1 MVDWPSPDLVV
12 SKIISCP
19 MNQYLQ
25 QLNNLAAQNE
35 GGGDDSIP
43 QKWEMRSKG
52 GDYYFVD
59 DKNQRFG
66 GTYKSIEEANK
77 AMSQAK
83 KDGRFQQGVDRMSV
97 RQPGQAPAPGTP
109 AQAQKTGWRD
119 RGAAKSGPFYVDDK
133 GTEYYMKGDKHR
145 SGDYV
150 VSRKEKGGDIE
161 SFFSTSGKN
170 EEDAMRSFFNDEMG
184 WSPSLAVSAI
194 DFDEGGTRPDVQL
207 VTQRGTRGGIQDR
220 RRLDWNREASKKYPE
235 DPYYQKVIA
244 KLENKIGLGS
254 DRQPLGPSGQ
264 VSYDGPMTGGN
275 GQGQQVD
282 IPYTDP
288 GTAFYHQGD
297 QSNMGVFDPAQSV
310 QQGAAQQSGGGIVSD
325 PNATAGSAAVS
336 PQGLGTENKGFP
348 GERRSRGF
356 GATWEAP
363 GEAVEFTQEDFYPTP
378 PPMVG
383 QYDTG
388 NEYVARSAR
397 MPMGALSKAAGALQ
411 NRQVE
416 LDQKRQAFQEELYK
430 PVKTAAPYQQNFNAI
445 VNKQREDFIQKVAQ
459 DLTGGNVNKAYREI
473 FSNPRLR
480 AQYRELNAN
489 LEALG
494 QRGASVFAKAENY
507 IKEAAKGGVEG
518 ATPQMRK
525 LAGDIIMGLGGYS
538 TADSTGG
545 NFDKL
550 VNDMNRFEVM
560 IDRNQYFKD
569 NVADMVKNFAQR
581 SAVSIDPKTGNTVY
595 GKPSTDDRGRYMFWN
610 KGHLDSFRTQIK
622 ELAVSM
628 ALDQGY
634 GDGDLP
640 NEKIADNERY
650 LTNMLAD
657 KYNMDYVMEDEWS
670 GSRSSS
676 SSGDGGGDKATHEYA
691 YQKINPQGADYEN
704 VRKAMKE
711 VGFYLPEGTT
721 TLDSVSFQEVTGG
734 KGGVPKV
741 IPIAGTSV
749 IPLGAYRD
757 GKGKLWL
764 FAKEAKL
771 TGVVDSNKG
780 RDNEAP
786 APSLTG
792 DDVAKMISTGDVSM
806 SSLPTKLYP
815 FDRYGDV
822 VAKKF
827 GITGEEVNRIINEN
841 NPVTGRERTG
851 TQQRAE
857 APPEPGA
864 VRIEGY
870 DGWWKEV
877 NGEVVKVG

>member
-1 MVDWPSPDLVV
+1 
-12 SKIISCP
+12 

-97 RQPGQAPAPGTP
+97 RQPGQATAPGTP
-109 AQAQKTGWRD
+109 VEAQK
-119 RGAAKSGPFYVDDK
+119 
-133 GTEYYMKGDKHR
+133 
-145 SGDYV
+145 
-150 VSRKEKGGDIE
+150 
-161 SFFSTSGKN
+161 
-170 EEDAMRSFFNDEMG
+170 
-184 WSPSLAVSAI
+184 
-194 DFDEGGTRPDVQL
+194 
-207 VTQRGTRGGIQDR
+207 
-220 RRLDWNREASKKYPE
+220 
-235 DPYYQKVIA
+235 
-244 KLENKIGLGS
+244 
-254 DRQPLGPSGQ
+254 SGQ

-297 QSNMGVFDPAQSV
+297 QSNMGVFDPAQAV

-348 GERRSRGF
+348 GERRRRGG

-397 MPMGALSKAAGALQ
+397 MPMGALSKAAATLQ
-411 NRQVE
+411 NRQLE

-480 AQYRELNAN
+480 ARYRELNAD

-494 QRGASVFAKAENY
+494 QRGEGLFVKAESY
-507 IKEAAKGGVEG
+507 LKEAAKGGVEG
-518 ATPQMRK
+518 ATPEMRK
-525 LAGDIIMGLGGYS
+525 LASDVIMGLGGYS
-538 TADSTGG
+538 TADGTGG
-545 NFDKL
+545 SFDKL
-550 VNDMNRFEVM
+550 ISNMNRFEIM
-560 IDRNQYFKD
+560 LDRNQYFKD
-569 NVADMVKNFAQR
+569 NVVDMVKDFAQR

-610 KGHLDSFRTQIK
+610 KGHLDSFKTQIK
-622 ELAVSM
+622 QLARTM

-640 NEKIADNERY
+640 EEKIADNERY
-650 LTNMLAD
+650 LTAMLAD
-657 KYNMDYVMEDEWS
+657 KYNMDYLMEDKWS

-676 SSGDGGGDKATHEYA
+676 SSGDGGKATHEYA
-691 YQKINPQGADYEN
+691 YQKINPQDADYEN

-771 TGVVDSNKG
+771 TGVIDSGKG
-780 RDNEAP
+780 KDSKQP
-786 APSLTG
+786 SPSLSG
-792 DDVAKMISTGDVSM
+792 GDVATMISTGEVNIN
-806 SSLPTKLYP
+806 SLPTKLYP

-827 GITGEEVNRIINEN
+827 GITGEEVNRIINEK
-841 NPVTGRERTG
+841 NPLDNKTKIPTYSQLKKVAPTL
-851 TQQRAE
+851 TQSDYDEMMKSEEGIKMASE
-857 APPEPGA
+857 A
-864 VRIEGY
+864 I
-870 DGWWKEV
+870 KTS
-877 NGEVVKVG
+877 

>member
-1 MVDWPSPDLVV
+1 
-12 SKIISCP
+12 

-97 RQPGQAPAPGTP
+97 RQPGQATAPGTP

-119 RGAAKSGPFYVDDK
+119 RGAAKSGPFYVDAE
-133 GTEYYMKGDKHR
+133 GTEYYMKGDKDKD
-145 SGDYV
+145 GDYNV
-150 VSRKEKGGDIE
+150 YIKEKGKAIKSDP
-161 SFFSTSGKN
+161 SYASGKN
-170 EEDAMRSFFNDEMG
+170 EEDAMRSFFNNWIG
-184 WSPSLAVSAI
+184 TYPQIAVSAL
-194 DFDEGGTRPDVQL
+194 DFNEGNTRPDQQL
-207 VTQRGTRGGIQDR
+207 VTEMRSRGGIQDR
-220 RRLDWNREASKKYPE
+220 ERLDPLRKFAKKYPQE
-235 DPYYQKVIA
+235 PYYQKSIA
-244 KLENKIGLGS
+244 KLENKIGIGG

-264 VSYDGPMTGGN
+264 VSYDGPMTGGD

-430 PVKTAAPYQQNFNAI
+430 PVKTAAPYQQNFNTI
-445 VNKQREDFIQKVAQ
+445 VNKQREDFLQKVAQ

-494 QRGASVFAKAENY
+494 QRGEGLFVKAENY
-507 IKEAAKGGVEG
+507 LKEAAKGGVEG
-518 ATPQMRK
+518 ATPEMRK
-525 LAGDIIMGLGGYS
+525 LASDVIMGLGGYS
-538 TADSTGG
+538 TADGTGG
-545 NFDKL
+545 SFDKL
-550 VNDMNRFEVM
+550 ISNMNRFEIM
-560 IDRNQYFKD
+560 LDRNQYFKD
-569 NVADMVKNFAQR
+569 NVVDMVKNFAQR

-610 KGHLDSFRTQIK
+610 KGHLDSFKTQIK
-622 ELAVSM
+622 ELARTM

-640 NEKIADNERY
+640 NEKTADNERY
-650 LTNMLAD
+650 LTAMLAD
-657 KYNMDYVMEDEWS
+657 KYNMDYLMEDEWS
-670 GSRSSS
+670 GLGGGSRSSS
-676 SSGDGGGDKATHEYA
+676 SSGDGGKATHEYA
-691 YQKINPQGADYEN
+691 YQKINPQDADYEN

-771 TGVVDSNKG
+771 TGVVDSSKG
-780 RDNEAP
+780 KDDKRTP
-786 APSLTG
+786 VSLTG
-792 DDVAKMISTGDVSM
+792 DDIAQMISTGEVSM

-827 GITGEEVNRIINEN
+827 NITGEEVNRIINEN
-841 NPVTGRERTG
+841 NPPKASGVAPAKSAAQPNQLAMAGEW
-851 TQQRAE
+851 E
-857 APPEPGA
+857 AMRKANPKMSAGEITDA
-864 VRIEGY
+864 VN
-870 DGWWKEV
+870 KKFA
-877 NGEVVKVG
+877 VK